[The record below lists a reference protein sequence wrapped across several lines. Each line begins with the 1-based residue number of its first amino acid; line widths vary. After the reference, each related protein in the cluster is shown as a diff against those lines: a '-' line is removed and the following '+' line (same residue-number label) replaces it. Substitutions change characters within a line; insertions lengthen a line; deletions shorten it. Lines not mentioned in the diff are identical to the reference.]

1 MSNANHVPLARLGSF
16 LFSTGWL
23 RRCFQSC
30 PCGPTGLG
38 LFGRAVSRHEVVD
51 PVDPVICE
59 TGGNLP

>member
-16 LFSTGWL
+16 FSAGWL

-30 PCGPTGLG
+30 PCAQTGLG

-51 PVDPVICE
+51 PVDLLICE
-59 TGGNLP
+59 TGGDLP